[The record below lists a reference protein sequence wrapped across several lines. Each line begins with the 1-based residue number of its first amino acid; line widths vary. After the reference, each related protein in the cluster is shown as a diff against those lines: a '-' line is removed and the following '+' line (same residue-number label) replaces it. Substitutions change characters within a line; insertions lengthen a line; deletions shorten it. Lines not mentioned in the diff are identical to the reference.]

1 MERRSKMITV
11 YVAGS
16 VYEAEY
22 RKTVA
27 RKYSR
32 ELNLFDP
39 LKEIETGVLGVDLS
53 TIDDL
58 KNIDFTEQ
66 EKTKIVEM
74 DKAAVAAADIV
85 TAYMTRYSAGTI
97 MEILVAWNN
106 QVPVYVIDPEWKF
119 VNDIW
124 IGYHTTKFFK
134 TIDECYQYIIDSING
149 T

>member
-1 MERRSKMITV
+1 MKLQV

-16 VYEAEY
+16 VYEEEY
-22 RKTVA
+22 RATVE

-39 LKEIETGVLGVDLS
+39 LKKIEAGVLGVDLS

-58 KNIDFTEQ
+58 KTIDFTDE
-66 EKTKIVEM
+66 ERTKIVEM
-74 DKAAVAAADIV
+74 DKAAITASDIV

-97 MEILVAWNN
+97 MEIHHAWNN
-106 QVPVYVIDPEWKF
+106 QVPVYVIDPHWKF
-119 VNDIW
+119 VDDIW
-124 IGYHTTKFFK
+124 IRYHTTKFFK
-134 TIDECYQYIIDSING
+134 TIEECYRHIIDSVNR